1 MGLQTILKVER
12 IRDKSKDVKYYISS
26 LDSKVKAKRF
36 AYIIRSHWGIEN
48 SLHYC
53 KDVIF
58 NEDRSRLKTKNSAV
72 NLSTMVS
79 IVMNLLRQNNYSN
92 LAQAT
97 RILSHDVYSLWNIIS
112 A

>member
-1 MGLQTILKVER
+1 VER
-12 IRDKSKDVKYYISS
+12 HRDKSKDIKYYISS
-26 LDSKVKAKRF
+26 LDSTIKAKRF

-53 KDVIF
+53 KDVNF

-72 NLSTMVS
+72 NLSTLVS
-79 IVMNLLRQNNYSN
+79 IVLNILRQNNYSN

-97 RILSHDVYSLWNIIS
+97 RILAHDVYAIWNLLS